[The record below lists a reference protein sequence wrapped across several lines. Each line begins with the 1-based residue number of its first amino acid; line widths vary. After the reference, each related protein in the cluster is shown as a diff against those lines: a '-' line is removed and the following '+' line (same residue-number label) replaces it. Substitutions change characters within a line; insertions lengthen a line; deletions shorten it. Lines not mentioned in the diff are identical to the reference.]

1 MPHEIKNDLPSEKND
16 LPSELNA
23 DEAALLREMPA
34 LNDVGQARRT
44 FMMQTGGG
52 GVGLFAA
59 NLLATESALAQMPP
73 VPGAASAPVV
83 AQNVVKVSFLVNGT
97 PHALDIDSRVVLLDA
112 LRERLALTGSKKGCD
127 QGQCGACTVLVDGQR
142 VLSCLTLAATLQGR
156 EVTTIEGLAKGDQLH
171 PMQAAFIKHD
181 GFQCGYCTSGQIC
194 SAVGMLGEA
203 QRGQVSHVTENVGKT
218 TTRLTYDEIKERMSG
233 NICRCGAYPG
243 IVAAIQEVH
252 SGRQAAQTWGFA
264 TETQL
269 AMTTTP
275 SKEDGHATV

>member
-1 MPHEIKNDLPSEKND
+1 MPHETKNDLSA
-16 LPSELNA
+16 ELSA

-44 FMMQTGGG
+44 FMMHTGGG
-52 GVGLFAA
+52 GIGLFAA
-59 NLLATESALAQMPP
+59 NLLATESALAQMLP

-83 AQNVVKVSFLVNGT
+83 AQNVLKVSFQVNGT
-97 PHALDIDSRVVLLDA
+97 PQTLEIDSRVVLLDA

-142 VLSCLTLAATLQGR
+142 VLSCLTLTATLQGR

-171 PMQAAFIKHD
+171 PMQTAFIKHD

-218 TTRLTYDEIKERMSG
+218 TTRLTDDEIKERMSG

-264 TETQL
+264 TDTQL
-269 AMTTTP
+269 AMATDA

>member
-1 MPHEIKNDLPSEKND
+1 MPHESKND

-52 GVGLFAA
+52 GIGLFAA

-156 EVTTIEGLAKGDQLH
+156 EVTTIEGLAKGGQLH

-218 TTRLTYDEIKERMSG
+218 TTRLTDDEIKERMSG

-252 SGRQAAQTWGFA
+252 SGRHAAQTWGFA
-264 TETQL
+264 TGTQL

>member
-1 MPHEIKNDLPSEKND
+1 
-16 LPSELNA
+16 
-23 DEAALLREMPA
+23 
-34 LNDVGQARRT
+34 
-44 FMMQTGGG
+44 
-52 GVGLFAA
+52 
-59 NLLATESALAQMPP
+59 
-73 VPGAASAPVV
+73 
-83 AQNVVKVSFLVNGT
+83 
-97 PHALDIDSRVVLLDA
+97 
-112 LRERLALTGSKKGCD
+112 
-127 QGQCGACTVLVDGQR
+127 VLVDGQR
-142 VLSCLTLAATLQGR
+142 VLSCLTLAATLQDR

-203 QRGQVSHVTENVGKT
+203 QRGQVSHVTENVGKAP
-218 TTRLTYDEIKERMSG
+218 TRLSDDEIKERMSG

-269 AMTTTP
+269 AKAMR
-275 SKEDGHATV
+275 EDGHATV